1 MVENENLYRLPNR
14 TAFDLKI
21 QGIIW
26 RVEEQL
32 KWDLNF
38 LRELDNFIIDCCCL
52 VYNVKRRAYS
62 DDPKSNA
69 KDFRLTVNLLA
80 IIHFGKKPRKKIRKV
95 HRDKERGK

>member
-1 MVENENLYRLPNR
+1 MGETAEKKTVESKNLYKLPDR

-21 QGIIW
+21 QSAIW
-26 RVEEQL
+26 SVREQL
-32 KWDLNF
+32 TQNLNF

-52 VYNVKRRAYS
+52 VYTIKRRAYS

-80 IIHFGKKPRKKIRKV
+80 IIHFGKKPRKRIKK
-95 HRDKERGK
+95 